1 MLKLGAVCLALMLAG
16 CSLTRSEEDP
26 VQVKLNDIDARLTR
40 LERVLSNQSLLEMA
54 QHLDAVQADV
64 RTLRGQVDELQNG
77 SDTLRKQ
84 QRDLYADLDR
94 RLAER
99 GPAVAAPS
107 GATGATTASA
117 SADQAAYIQAFEA
130 LKSGNYAASIVG
142 FKQYL
147 ATHPKSDL
155 ADNAQYWL
163 GEAYYVTRDYNN
175 AATAFS
181 AVGEQW
187 PNSRKAPDALVKLG
201 FTQFELKH
209 YDEARATLTQVT
221 QRFPDSDAAKLAA
234 DRLKRMP
241 ANAQ

>member
-1 MLKLGAVCLALMLAG
+1 MLKPGAICLALLLAG

-77 SDTLRKQ
+77 ADTLRKQ

-94 RLAER
+94 RMAEHS
-99 GPAVAAPS
+99 PAAAASTAPASAPS
-107 GATGATTASA
+107 GAATP
-117 SADQAAYIQAFEA
+117 DQAAYIQPFEA
-130 LKSGNYAASIVG
+130 LKSGNYAASIAG

-147 ATHPKSDL
+147 QNYPKSDL

-175 AATAFS
+175 AATAFA
-181 AVGEQW
+181 AVGTQW
-187 PNSRKAPDALVKLG
+187 PNSRKAPDALLKLG
-201 FTQFELKH
+201 FTQFELKRF
-209 YDEARATLTQVT
+209 DDARVTLAQVT
-221 QRFPDSDAAKLAA
+221 QRFPDSEAAKLAA